1 MRKPYAQMTEE
12 ELNALNQARI
22 KGLQDRIAHYQEH
35 LNRGEQLSDWE
46 EESYVLA
53 QDLLDLLI
61 QTERKREASHERN
74 TTDRTTLC
82 L

>member
-12 ELNALNQARI
+12 ERHALQQARI
-22 KGLQDRIAHYQEH
+22 KGLQNRIAYYQEQ

-53 QDLLDLLI
+53 QDLLDLLV
-61 QTERKREASHERN
+61 QMEKR
-74 TTDRTTLC
+74 LG
-82 L
+82 